1 MISKKSTPFKL
12 HMDALRIHYKRSD
25 DKEKRTF
32 MLQAIGKLAL
42 IFLAATIVIGYLAM
56 TAAKLYNP
64 ETVAGGVVYYGIKGF
79 AGLAI
84 VFSLAM
90 WAGASIILFAFETK
104 NPKEMNGKV
113 GIDEATEQIVDNLSD
128 KVMSKEE
135 IKQVYQVDDISNVKS
150 TIVGMLDKYG
160 TQAIGFKPA
169 TSGGTG
175 NQNLIVVG
183 SPGTGKSYGPVRTN
197 ILQAMERGDSIVATD
212 PAGELYQTM
221 CEALTKRGYD
231 VKVLNLKEPRYSDC
245 WNFLNEVIDKET
257 GRLSGTKLSD
267 FTNIYIRNSSS
278 NSDPFWIQ
286 GSVNLLR
293 ALIGYTSYQRESEIL
308 TQYKELYLTVSN
320 NSFEA
325 KMFVD
330 QNMIGM
336 CSFKMCEDKIK
347 EAAQANGYSLEEIEE
362 QIQTIKDSAPPFTI
376 TEVYNNILNWED
388 IIEGFDSID
397 LTHPAKQAFIFY
409 NRGSDTVKQS
419 QITGLSM
426 ALQLYSDTELRN
438 VLSFDGIDLSQINK
452 KKCAYFVMMQNDST
466 SLRPITS
473 LFFSFFFKDAKENW
487 DQAEKVSMF
496 NGEENPCLDVYALLD
511 EFFSIGVIGGDP
523 DAFAQTVSVNR
534 KYHIMIN
541 IFVQDLVQIK
551 TLYNE
556 DNRATILNCCDNL
569 LYLGCNDIETTKYI
583 SEFIGG
589 KALFRSESH
598 KESTSIFGSLSDTP
612 EVNVS
617 SSYRAL
623 WEPDDLRKLR
633 NQVLFVQRGR
643 KPLLCNPFGWKL
655 HPAAI
660 NGETTLTNIYASIKP
675 IDERVAEI
683 KANMKIKNGKEIA
696 NDTKS
701 LKSSYSKNMAKS
713 GAVKVEQTSL
723 KEVSETYDEIDKI
736 MQERKEK
743 RAQGKAKVNKG
754 VETKDTKNKQAENK
768 PKKVSSLLG

>member
-1 MISKKSTPFKL
+1 MKGDIQNKMISKKSTPFNL
-12 HMDALRIHYKRSD
+12 HMDALKRHYRQCD
-25 DKEKRTF
+25 DKGKRTF
-32 MLQAIGKLAL
+32 VLQVIGKLFATF
-42 IFLAATIVIGYLAM
+42 FLSVIVIGYSTKWFATM
-56 TAAKLYNP
+56 YNP
-64 ETVAGGVVYYGIKGF
+64 ETATGGIVYYGLTGG
-79 AGLAI
+79 AGL
-84 VFSLAM
+84 SLIC
-90 WAGASIILFAFETK
+90 SILFWAAFSFLLFASETK
-104 NPKEMNGKV
+104 RPKELTDKMGRDN
-113 GIDEATEQIVDNLSD
+113 ATEKIVDNLDD

-135 IKQVYQVDDISNVKS
+135 VKQFYQVDDISNIKT
-150 TIVGMLDKYG
+150 TIIGMFDKYG
-160 TQAIGFKPA
+160 AEAIGFKPA
-169 TSGGTG
+169 KNGGTG

-197 ILQAMERGDSIVATD
+197 ILQAMERGDSIIATD

-221 CEALTKRGYD
+221 CEALKKRGYD

-257 GRLSGTKLSD
+257 GRLSGTKLSE
-267 FTNIYIRNSSS
+267 FTNIYIRNSSA

-293 ALIGYTSYQRESEIL
+293 ALIGYTSYQRESNIL
-308 TQYKELYLTVSN
+308 THYKELYLTVSR
-320 NSFEA
+320 NSEA
-325 KMFVD
+325 AKVFAE

-336 CSFKMCEDKIK
+336 CSFKMCEEKIK
-347 EAAQANGYSLEEIEE
+347 EAAVKNGFSLEEIED
-362 QIQTIKDSAPPFTI
+362 QIQTIRDSAPAFTI

-388 IIEGFDSID
+388 IIDKFETID
-397 LTHPAKQAFIFY
+397 LSHPAKQAFIFY

-426 ALQLYSDTELRN
+426 ALQLYSDSDLRN
-438 VLSFDGIDLSQINK
+438 VLSYDGIDLSQINK

-473 LFFSFFFKDAKENW
+473 LFFSFFFKEAKENW
-487 DQAEKVSMF
+487 DQAEKISMAK
-496 NGEENPCLDVYALLD
+496 GEKNPCLDVYALLD

-523 DAFAQTVSVNR
+523 DAFAQTISVNR

-569 LYLGCNDIETTKYI
+569 LYIGCNDLETTKYI
-583 SEFIGG
+583 SDFIGG

-598 KESTSIFGSLSDTP
+598 KESTSIFGPLTDGA

-623 WEPDDLRKLR
+623 WEPDELRKLS
-633 NQVLFVQRGR
+633 NQVLFAQRGK
-643 KPLLCNPFGWKL
+643 KPLICNPFGWVL

-660 NGETTLTNIYASIKP
+660 NGETTLTNIYESIKP

-683 KANMKIKNGKEIA
+683 KANMKIKKGQEIA
-696 NDTKS
+696 NNTKS
-701 LKSSYSKNMAKS
+701 LKSSYSKNMVKS
-713 GAVKVEQTSL
+713 GNVKVEQTSL
-723 KEVSETYDEIDKI
+723 DDIAGTYDEIDET
-736 MQERKEK
+736 MQARKEK
-743 RAQGKAKVNKG
+743 RVQNKTKQEAKSGQKP
-754 VETKDTKNKQAENK
+754 NK
-768 PKKVSSLLG
+768 PSLL